1 MVFVKGKS
9 GNPNGRPPAGFSW
22 AETLREVGEEIE
34 PTTGKKYRELVS
46 RRIWLE
52 CVNGNVG
59 AIKEL
64 FNRMEGLPRAVSDV
78 NLTGKLSIADLVREV
93 TEDAPD
99 GSKEE

>member
-1 MVFVKGKS
+1 MVFVKGQS
-9 GNPNGRPPAGFSW
+9 GNPNGRPPLGFSW
-22 AETLREVGEEIE
+22 AETLRAAGEEIE
-34 PTTGKKYRELVS
+34 PKSGKKYRELVS
-46 RRIWLE
+46 KRIWVE
-52 CVNGNVG
+52 CVNGNIG

-93 TEDAPD
+93 TEEPN